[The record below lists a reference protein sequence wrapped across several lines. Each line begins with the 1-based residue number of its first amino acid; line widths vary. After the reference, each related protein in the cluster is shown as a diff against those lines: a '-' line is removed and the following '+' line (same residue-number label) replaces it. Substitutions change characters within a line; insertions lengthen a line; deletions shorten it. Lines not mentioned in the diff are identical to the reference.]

1 MASLEAAGS
10 STEEIPVIDLSSF
23 RDEAGD
29 SATRDAVA
37 LRLDHAASEV
47 GFFYLSL
54 PGLAEAAS
62 GLLKRCN
69 EFHDLPEMEK
79 MAVSNRLSP
88 LYRGYNVTW
97 RPGNGGS
104 CAARATIDP
113 PDPKEVMMFGSE
125 ELGEGGGATRRA
137 LHNGRSPM
145 HGPNLWPAPA
155 ALPEG
160 WRAALEDDWATLLAG
175 ARTLAVALARALGEP
190 PDAFEE
196 AMRAPAS
203 VLLLLRYDSARLV
216 PGSTTGCGAHTDC
229 GFLTFLVQ
237 EPSGAPLQV
246 QRGSMHAGTA
256 GSSGAAG
263 VDAAAWVAAPFTP
276 GCVLVNL
283 GDMLARWTNGRY
295 RSTVHRVLLDDGGD
309 RGAGGA
315 VGEGVVCTQRHSV
328 AFFANPS
335 YYTPVACFPSCCA
348 PAEGMPPPQFEAT
361 TAGKYI
367 SGRLGL
373 MYEEPPTES
382 A

>member
-1 MASLEAAGS
+1 MLWFDFFTTCNISMHPS
-10 STEEIPVIDLSSF
+10 SHLLVF
-23 RDEAGD
+23 
-29 SATRDAVA
+29 SAQRTTYF
-37 LRLDHAASEV
+37 L
-47 GFFYLSL
+47 
-54 PGLAEAAS
+54 
-62 GLLKRCN
+62 
-69 EFHDLPEMEK
+69 
-79 MAVSNRLSP
+79 NRLA
-88 LYRGYNVTW
+88 G
-97 RPGNGGS
+97 RPNN
-104 CAARATIDP
+104 TQ
-113 PDPKEVMMFGSE
+113 
-125 ELGEGGGATRRA
+125 
-137 LHNGRSPM
+137 
-145 HGPNLWPAPA
+145 
-155 ALPEG
+155 
-160 WRAALEDDWATLLAG
+160 
-175 ARTLAVALARALGEP
+175 
-190 PDAFEE
+190 
-196 AMRAPAS
+196 
-203 VLLLLRYDSARLV
+203 
-216 PGSTTGCGAHTDC
+216 
-229 GFLTFLVQ
+229 TFLVQ